1 MRKKLCVLKIA
12 RKAIKKRLA
21 ALAANIHLI
30 AIFETQSFYIAK
42 HHDISTIL

>member
-1 MRKKLCVLKIA
+1 MCPKNSQKGD
-12 RKAIKKRLA
+12 KKRLA

-30 AIFETQSFYIAK
+30 AIFETQSFYISK